1 MPYSSVADVPDYVA
15 EGKRKQWLEVFN
27 SAFASARA
35 KGLSAKE
42 CEASAFRQANGVVK
56 SAILEIVKDAIDI
69 FLKRDIST
77 ASRNDLPDSAFA
89 YIEPGGT
96 KDESGKTTPRS
107 KRHFPIHDAAHVRN
121 ALARASQSPFGAKA
135 MGKIRAAAKK
145 FGIQVSKEETGE
157 MKSETFTR
165 EVVIKSIDKQE
176 QIVYGIVMEPT
187 AEGELKDGEFIGKID
202 AVDTQGDFT
211 TASEIYKANV
221 RFMEQLALLKANPH
235 NVGHDNKNQP
245 QTAIIENFIAP
256 EDFTLGEETVRK
268 GSWVQG
274 TKIYDPELWAEVL
287 RGEISGYS
295 IEGFGVKTEIEEAKS
310 E

>member
-1 MPYSSVADVPDYVA
+1 MDDDNGYTEIQITNEKGQVISVLCVPDYVA

-107 KRHFPIHDAAHVRN
+107 KRHFPIHDAGTDDSCSHV
-121 ALARASQSPFGAKA
+121 SF
-135 MGKIRAAAKK
+135 
-145 FGIQVSKEETGE
+145 
-157 MKSETFTR
+157 
-165 EVVIKSIDKQE
+165 
-176 QIVYGIVMEPT
+176 
-187 AEGELKDGEFIGKID
+187 
-202 AVDTQGDFT
+202 
-211 TASEIYKANV
+211 
-221 RFMEQLALLKANPH
+221 
-235 NVGHDNKNQP
+235 
-245 QTAIIENFIAP
+245 
-256 EDFTLGEETVRK
+256 ETVE
-268 GSWVQG
+268 
-274 TKIYDPELWAEVL
+274 Y
-287 RGEISGYS
+287 SGRL
-295 IEGFGVKTEIEEAKS
+295 
-310 E
+310 